1 MNESDSEILIL
12 ASAAYAKVVADPEG
26 AGPETVALVGAA
38 RRSGPPEALVAALRA
53 EAWYH
58 RTRLDGRRAKRLL
71 DEAARIARREG
82 LAERLGEVLVTR
94 GAVNH
99 ELGRPSAAQHDFTAA
114 AALVPPEMEAELAAQ
129 QGALHLNQGRL
140 EDAAR
145 LYRRVLATPGVP
157 RDVRAKVANNLGVI
171 ESERGRPQVALA
183 WLDQAAEAAAGVVP
197 TYAAAIAES
206 RAAAT
211 VQAGRLTEGLA
222 LFDDAAK
229 LWEVAGLPLGELH
242 VELTDALVALRLLP
256 EAQQQSQTAVR
267 LLDLSGMPLMAA
279 EAQLRAAQLLLL
291 DGQPAAAGTAAAEVA
306 AQFRRQRRA
315 SWAARADLVALEAR
329 LRTGSGLPSDVTA
342 ARRAAAVLRR
352 ARMPTAVHAYLVAG
366 RVAAAVGRTGA
377 ARSAWTTALELSVG
391 ATVLVRLR
399 GRVAGALAGRL
410 AGDDATVLRHCRAGL
425 GDLARHRSSLA
436 SYELRVLASGQG
448 AELGRLG
455 LAAVLRGGS
464 PARVLDWMER
474 TRAAAGSAAE
484 LDPVRMAA
492 GAVDAD
498 LDAEL
503 AAMRAASA
511 ELRAG
516 PGRNRQAE
524 LATREAELEA
534 RIRHSSWLRAS
545 GPAAGPSRL
554 STAALRAA
562 LAGRVLVEYDVLDGE
577 VIAAVLEPGRTRLA
591 RLGPVAAVLF
601 EIRSLL
607 FALRRLARGRP
618 HPAALASARTGLRK
632 LAALLLDPLALPE
645 HPGLVVVPVGELQRA
660 PWAAL
665 HAAPVSVAPSAASWQ
680 RSTLA
685 RAAGD
690 DVVLAAGPDVPGGSA
705 EVAALAEIHP
715 AATVLRPPASTA
727 AAVVSALSRASLAHL
742 ACHGRVR
749 PDNPIFSALLL
760 ADGPLTLHELEL
772 RGPAPHRVVLAAC
785 ESGSEVGYEGNET
798 LGFVSA
804 LLARGTAGLVA
815 SAIVVPDWDVVPLMR
830 ALHESIR
837 RGASLADALFAA
849 RSALDRED
857 PRAFV
862 TRCAFNA
869 FGAA

>member
-1 MNESDSEILIL
+1 MNEHDSEILIL

-26 AGPETVALVGAA
+26 AGPAAVALVGVA

-58 RTRLDGRRAKRLL
+58 RTRLDGKRAKRLL

-114 AALVPPEMEAELAAQ
+114 AAFVPPGMAAELAAQ

-145 LYRRVLATPGVP
+145 LYRRVLASPGVP
-157 RDVRAKVANNLGVI
+157 RDVRAKAANNLGVI
-171 ESERGRPQVALA
+171 ESERGRPQIALG

-211 VQAGRLTEGLA
+211 VQAGRLTDGLA
-222 LFDDAAK
+222 MFDEAAR
-229 LWEVAGLPLGELH
+229 LWEVAGLPLGELY

-256 EAQQQSQTAVR
+256 EAQQQSRTAVR

-291 DGQPAAAGTAAAEVA
+291 DGNPTAAAAAAAEVA

-329 LRTGSGLPSDVTA
+329 LRTGHGLPSDVTA

-352 ARMPTAVHAYLVAG
+352 ARMPAAVHAYLLAG
-366 RVAAAVGRTGA
+366 RVAAAAGRTGP
-377 ARSAWTTALELSVG
+377 ARSAWTTALELSRG
-391 ATVLVRLR
+391 APVLVRLR
-399 GRVAGALAGRL
+399 GRVAGALAGR
-410 AGDDATVLRHCRAGL
+410 AARDDATVLRHCRAGL
-425 GDLARHRSSLA
+425 ADLARHRSSLA

-455 LAAVLRGGS
+455 LAAVVRDGS
-464 PARVLDWMER
+464 PARALEWMER
-474 TRAAAGSAAE
+474 TRAAAGSAVE
-484 LDPVRMAA
+484 LHPVGPA

-498 LDAEL
+498 LDGEL
-503 AAMRAASA
+503 AAMRAAAA

-516 PGRNRQAE
+516 PARDRQAE
-524 LATREAELEA
+524 LATRQAELEA
-534 RIRHSSWLRAS
+534 RIRRSSWLRAS
-545 GPAAGPSRL
+545 GPTARPARL
-554 STAALRAA
+554 STAALRTT
-562 LAGRVLVEYDVLDGE
+562 LAGRVLVEYDVLDAE
-577 VIAAVLEPGRTRLA
+577 VIAAVLEPGRTRLVH
-591 RLGPVAAVLF
+591 LGPVAAVLF

-618 HPAALASARTGLRK
+618 QPAALASARTGLRK
-632 LAALLLDPLALPE
+632 LTALLLDPLGLAE
-645 HPGLVVVPVGELQRA
+645 HPGLVVVPVGELQRV

-665 HAAPVSVAPSAASWQ
+665 HTAPVSVAPSAAWWQ
-680 RSTLA
+680 RSALA
-685 RAAGD
+685 RPVGD

-705 EVAALAEIHP
+705 EVTALAGIHP
-715 AATVLRPPASTA
+715 EAIVLRPPTSVA

-749 PDNPIFSALLL
+749 PDNPIFSSLLL

-815 SAIVVPDWDVVPLMR
+815 SAIVVPDWDVVPLMC
-830 ALHESIR
+830 ALHKSIR
-837 RGASLADALFAA
+837 RGATLAEALFAA
-849 RSALDRED
+849 RSALDPEE

-862 TRCAFNA
+862 TCCAFNA